1 MNMITVDRSVVQQAL
16 ETIEGLTRDRLFTA
30 EWAGKHGATIA
41 ALRAVLAEPQ
51 PNTLHGWVFKRNAD
65 GSVGIF
71 APPPKPGESRRTSD
85 CVGPQDRDLNELL
98 GKLADHMAA
107 LPESVEPVAYR
118 EDIIRMA
125 REAASEDGSIDRKDG
140 KNVVLYAAKT
150 SRFLERI
157 AALVAAAEREAIMDE
172 WSACVQSDL
181 ENGVRWLNEQAAK
194 KWQESYPAMA
204 GFADKIY
211 ARGET
216 K

>member
-1 MNMITVDRSVVQQAL
+1 
-16 ETIEGLTRDRLFTA
+16 
-30 EWAGKHGATIA
+30 
-41 ALRAVLAEPQ
+41 
-51 PNTLHGWVFKRNAD
+51 
-65 GSVGIF
+65 
-71 APPPKPGESRRTSD
+71 
-85 CVGPQDRDLNELL
+85 
-98 GKLADHMAA
+98 MA
-107 LPESVEPVAYR
+107 R

-125 REAASEDGSIDRKDG
+125 REACKTTNWKPGLGNEH
-140 KNVVLYAAKT
+140 VVEFME
-150 SRFLERI
+150 RF

-216 K
+216 HEPR

>member
-1 MNMITVDRSVVQQAL
+1 MTTDELIDLAHKAGNPAITRYGFAVV
-16 ETIEGLTRDRLFTA
+16 TIK
-30 EWAGKHGATIA
+30 WI
-41 ALRAVLAEPQ
+41 
-51 PNTLHGWVFKRNAD
+51 
-65 GSVGIF
+65 
-71 APPPKPGESRRTSD
+71 ES
-85 CVGPQDRDLNELL
+85 
-98 GKLADHMAA
+98 
-107 LPESVEPVAYR
+107 
-118 EDIIRMA
+118 
-125 REAASEDGSIDRKDG
+125 
-140 KNVVLYAAKT
+140 
-150 SRFLERI
+150 F

>member
-1 MNMITVDRSVVQQAL
+1 MTQIIDRALVEQALGALEGFAYHGKAAGWPETITNLRAALAQQA
-16 ETIEGLTRDRLFTA
+16 EPAAWRCA
-30 EWAGKHGATIA
+30 CGANLYID
-41 ALRAVLAEPQ
+41 
-51 PNTLHGWVFKRNAD
+51 AD
-65 GSVGIF
+65 G
-71 APPPKPGESRRTSD
+71 APRSK
-85 CVGPQDRDLNELL
+85 
-98 GKLADHMAA
+98 A
-107 LPESVEPVAYR
+107 ESVEPVAYR

-150 SRFLERI
+150 SRFLERL